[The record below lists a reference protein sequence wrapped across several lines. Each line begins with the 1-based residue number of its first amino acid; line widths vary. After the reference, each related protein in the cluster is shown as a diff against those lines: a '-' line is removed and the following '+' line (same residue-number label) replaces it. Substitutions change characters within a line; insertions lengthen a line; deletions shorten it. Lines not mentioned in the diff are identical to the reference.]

1 VEEIRQEISTLSDLQ
16 SRIQVLKTHR
26 LLDTETE
33 ELIETCLR
41 EISAL
46 KDDKI
51 KGLFQNK
58 IASSIEDPENKLEEL
73 KQREN
78 LVATCLTQI
87 SANSH
92 ILNALQ
98 HFQLGNYRRAIST
111 AQKSINAGQ
120 ETNLAYKIMA
130 MCYFKKNDS
139 EREKISRQNY
149 FEANP
154 ITKEQFL
161 GFQEDVSKKLLHNK
175 IKNDLDQALKY
186 FRRKKYVK
194 AISAANDCIDKGID
208 IHFAHLLIALSLY
221 QLKPKDQENLK
232 EILTHLHHAKNFP
245 APTTELSTRQAF
257 AKEWAECLFNCFSLK
272 VSDVVELIQKALDAN
287 PNEDERNQ
295 TREKLKGLVTFDD
308 ANNTIKLNKEQLG
321 AYTVFQILKAL
332 RQQKIISHSTD
343 YVKQL
348 NDLGVTKAEDAD
360 LHRKI
365 KRQIDQHDP
374 LHPVKRAGAR
384 GAQSARQFFKAAAD
398 KRFVSAAL
406 KFADEYRRSK
416 ISGPI
421 DAIFH
426 LLPHVIPL
434 VFSAIG
440 YAATAIFA
448 GIRWILSPFIG
459 KAIIN
464 AEEKAEP
471 KKTVE
476 LPVKIFKY
484 EHVKKGPGLAFFA
497 AVTPPRSEQ
506 LINLEPPQPAP
517 KVK

>member
-1 VEEIRQEISTLSDLQ
+1 MEEIRQEIPTLSNLQ
-16 SRIQVLKTHR
+16 SRIKTLKTHR

-41 EISAL
+41 EIGAL
-46 KDDKI
+46 TDDTI

-58 IASSIEDPENKLEEL
+58 IASCIKDSENKLEEL

-139 EREKISRQNY
+139 ERENISRQNY
-149 FEANP
+149 SEANR
-154 ITKEQFL
+154 ITEEQFL

-175 IKNDLDQALKY
+175 TKNDLDQALKY

-245 APTTELSTRQAF
+245 ASKAELSTREIF
-257 AKEWAECLFNCFSLK
+257 AKEWAECLFNSFNIQI
-272 VSDVVELIQKALDAN
+272 SDVAQLIAKGLRNEDDARTKLSGLVEFGEAN
-287 PNEDERNQ
+287 PH
-295 TREKLKGLVTFDD
+295 F
-308 ANNTIKLNKEQLG
+308 KLNTQLLG
-321 AYTVFQILKAL
+321 AYTSYQILKEL
-332 RQQKIISHSTD
+332 RAQKVITTGEEYIT
-343 YVKQL
+343 QL
-348 NDLGVTKAEDAD
+348 KDLGVTKSDDAD
-360 LHRKI
+360 LHKKI

-374 LHPVKRAGAR
+374 LHPVKRAAAY
-384 GAQSARQFFKAAAD
+384 GAQSARRFFKAAGEKQYVNAMLRLAD
-398 KRFVSAAL
+398 DF
-406 KFADEYRRSK
+406 RRSK

-421 DAIFH
+421 DVIFH
-426 LLPHVIPL
+426 LLPHTISL
-434 VFSAIG
+434 AFSAIA
-440 YAATAIFA
+440 YAATAVFA
-448 GIRWILSPFIG
+448 GIRWLLSPFIG
-459 KAIIN
+459 KAIIK

-471 KKTVE
+471 KAAIE

-497 AVTPPRSEQ
+497 VVTPPRSEQ
-506 LINLEPPQPAP
+506 LMNVEPQQR
-517 KVK
+517 VENVR